1 MVSANNI
8 QMNLSFSVAKNAV
21 PVEDSLDM
29 HNVDNAK
36 TEAARYN
43 VRILCQYTAWA
54 IKIRLENL
62 NEVNNGFTWMKCFSQ
77 GCHNM
82 AKSGILKIINGKTVQ
97 KMSCLI

>member
-54 IKIRLENL
+54 IKIRLDNL
-62 NEVNNGFTWMKCFSQ
+62 NEVNNGFTWVKRFTHGLHKTS
-77 GCHNM
+77 
-82 AKSGILKIINGKTVQ
+82 KDGILK
-97 KMSCLI
+97 